1 METWWFLVLEFA
13 LSLSLILMSKRQPF
27 PGPSRRY
34 GLVLLTFAAL
44 FLLGESGPRPTEV
57 QVHLLFLLV
66 YGSLGLLRGVQNML
80 VSRDEVIVAPFAGIM
95 FCVAA
100 TAMMANQW
108 ESLTVAEEYA
118 AFATIVALGGG
129 QTWLVFRGLLIG
141 RLPMAWSK
149 AGIVALEKG
158 QISGD
163 HGAIQCFERAWD
175 LEEEHINPM
184 AWSALNRIHNFV
196 GNEQEAEHWGKRL
209 AESGGQEAVA
219 KEWIM
224 AIDDALSRLN
234 PPQ

>member
-184 AWSALNRIHNFV
+184 AWSALNRIHKFV

>member
-57 QVHLLFLLV
+57 QVHLLFLLI

-108 ESLTVAEEYA
+108 KSLTVAEEYA

-209 AESGGQEAVA
+209 AESGGEEAVA

>member
-57 QVHLLFLLV
+57 QVHLLFLLI

-209 AESGGQEAVA
+209 AESGGEEAVA

>member
-57 QVHLLFLLV
+57 QVHLLFLLI

-80 VSRDEVIVAPFAGIM
+80 VSRDEVIVAPFAGVM

-184 AWSALNRIHNFV
+184 AWSALNRIHDFV
-196 GNEQEAEHWGKRL
+196 GNEQEAEHWAKRL

>member
-57 QVHLLFLLV
+57 QVHLLFLLI

-196 GNEQEAEHWGKRL
+196 GNEQEAEHWRKRL
-209 AESGGQEAVA
+209 AESGGEEAVA